1 MKPNSIYQSVIE
13 ILDLYSFEVK
23 IEIILKR
30 WAVKNRFAGSSD
42 RRKIRDLIFDILRQ
56 KKSCEYAGGGSSG
69 RNLLIGYLKLNNVDL
84 KGALDGSPHGPGKLT
99 SIERD
104 FNVDLSDL
112 DFIYKL
118 DIPGW
123 LVPIIKRS
131 TGDDFCEIVK
141 ILRTRS
147 VTQLRVNLKKI
158 SREKAIVLLL
168 KDKISAELNLLC
180 SSALDI
186 LGGAPNIMRSSAY
199 INGFVEL
206 QDAGSQLMS
215 QLITTNNNDKI
226 DQISP
231 GGKFLAGF
239 GNDSMNFQSLE
250 GAIASRQYSKGKT
263 SYKFGAARSS
273 GDGTID
279 DGDHQFKRFNLQMQ
293 HTSDQTQTDLIFG
306 YQDKFYAWPGAYT
319 GFAIYPETDHT
330 KTLLALVNHKK
341 QLSNGWWEMAGFYRR
356 LRDDYDY
363 DRKTKESGLPGS
375 FDHETRV
382 YGASIHARI
391 NAKEVTWRF
400 SSQLSADELVY
411 STDLTHGKFYS
422 RSYLKTSIVPERT
435 FFFGDNLSM
444 RIRGGASFDWS
455 NRDDSKILPLLGI
468 TLSKEH
474 ENGSKF
480 ASLEWSESSQLP
492 GYTALNSRSNG
503 LFGGNPNLGRETSQ
517 QLTASIGFSKYNW
530 RYLLTGF
537 YREDDDTVD
546 WTYYS
551 GAPYSRQANA
561 VDLEVSGI
569 ETSITSQ
576 WEYGE
581 LVFSYA
587 HIDKDSDYRQS
598 NIDAS
603 YYALNFP
610 KHRLVLSSKTKIGQF
625 MEVRLDAEYREQER
639 NILRKGSSEAFFLSA
654 GLQWKPLTN
663 KNVVFGL
670 TADNITDE
678 TFERFPGTPA
688 LGRQLSANFSYAW

>member
-1 MKPNSIYQSVIE
+1 MNTNT
-13 ILDLYSFEVK
+13 ILLSFRFLTILLTSFTCYATEDTK
-23 IEIILKR
+23 HPLTEIIVTAIR
-30 WAVKNRFAGSSD
+30 VTNDVPAGTYTS
-42 RRKIRDLIFDILRQ
+42 
-56 KKSCEYAGGGSSG
+56 
-69 RNLLIGYLKLNNVDL
+69 
-84 KGALDGSPHGPGKLT
+84 LT
-99 SIERD
+99 SNLRY
-104 FNVDLSDL
+104 N
-112 DFIYKL
+112 
-118 DIPGW
+118 
-123 LVPIIKRS
+123 PI
-131 TGDDFCEIVK
+131 
-141 ILRTRS
+141 
-147 VTQLRVNLKKI
+147 
-158 SREKAIVLLL
+158 
-168 KDKISAELNLLC
+168 
-180 SSALDI
+180 
-186 LGGAPNIMRSSAY
+186 
-199 INGFVEL
+199 VEL
-206 QDAGSQLMS
+206 QSRGMPEAQSDVTVRGGLFENTGFKIGAATIIDPQTGHYSIDLPISLSASISNIALGIDNALNGFNATMATVQY
-215 QLITTNNNDKI
+215 KI

-231 GGKFLAGF
+231 GGKFSVGF

-250 GAIASRQYSKGKT
+250 GAIDSRQSSRRNT
-263 SYKFGAARSS
+263 SYKLGAARSS

-279 DGDHQFKRFNLQMQ
+279 DGDHQFKRFNFQMQ
-293 HTSDQTQTDLIFG
+293 HTSNQAQTDLIFG

-341 QLSNGWWEMAGFYRR
+341 ETSNGWWEMAGFYRR

-382 YGASIHARI
+382 YGASIQARI
-391 NAKEVTWRF
+391 NSGDVTWRF
-400 SSQLSADELVY
+400 GSQLSADELVY

-422 RSYLKTSIVPERT
+422 RSYLKTSVVPERT
-435 FFFGDNLSM
+435 FFYSDNLSM

-468 TLSKEH
+468 TVFKEH

-480 ASLEWSESSQLP
+480 ASVEWSESSQLP

-517 QLTASIGFSKYNW
+517 QLTASFGINKYNW

-561 VDLEVSGI
+561 VDLEVTGI

-576 WEYGE
+576 WEHGE
-581 LVFSYA
+581 LILSYA
-587 HIDKDSDYRQS
+587 HLNKNNDYRQA
-598 NIDAS
+598 NVDAS

-610 KHRLVLSSKTKIGQF
+610 KHRFVVSSKIKIGQII
-625 MEVRLDAEYREQER
+625 ELRLDAEYRQQER
-639 NILRKGSSEAFFLSA
+639 NTLRKGSSEAFFLAA

-663 KNVVFGL
+663 KNVVFGVN
-670 TADNITDE
+670 ADNITDE

-688 LGRQLSANFSYAW
+688 LGRQLSANFSYGW

>member
-1 MKPNSIYQSVIE
+1 MNTNT
-13 ILDLYSFEVK
+13 ILLSFRFLTILLTSLTCYATEDTK
-23 IEIILKR
+23 HPLTEIIVTAIR
-30 WAVKNRFAGSSD
+30 VTNDVPAGTYTS
-42 RRKIRDLIFDILRQ
+42 
-56 KKSCEYAGGGSSG
+56 
-69 RNLLIGYLKLNNVDL
+69 
-84 KGALDGSPHGPGKLT
+84 LT
-99 SIERD
+99 SNLRY
-104 FNVDLSDL
+104 N
-112 DFIYKL
+112 
-118 DIPGW
+118 
-123 LVPIIKRS
+123 PI
-131 TGDDFCEIVK
+131 
-141 ILRTRS
+141 
-147 VTQLRVNLKKI
+147 
-158 SREKAIVLLL
+158 
-168 KDKISAELNLLC
+168 
-180 SSALDI
+180 
-186 LGGAPNIMRSSAY
+186 
-199 INGFVEL
+199 VEL
-206 QDAGSQLMS
+206 QSRGMPEAQSDVTVRGGLFENTGFKIGAATIIDPQTGHYSIDLPISLSASISNIALGIDNALNGFNATMATVQY
-215 QLITTNNNDKI
+215 KI

-231 GGKFLAGF
+231 GGKFSVGF

-250 GAIASRQYSKGKT
+250 GAIDSRQSSRGNT
-263 SYKFGAARSS
+263 SYKLGAARSS

-279 DGDHQFKRFNLQMQ
+279 DGDHQFKRFNFQMQ
-293 HTSDQTQTDLIFG
+293 HTSNQAQTDLIFG

-341 QLSNGWWEMAGFYRR
+341 ETSNGWWEMAGFYRR

-382 YGASIHARI
+382 YGASIQARI
-391 NAKEVTWRF
+391 NSGDVTWRF
-400 SSQLSADELVY
+400 GSQLSADELVY

-422 RSYLKTSIVPERT
+422 RSYLKTSVVPERT
-435 FFFGDNLSM
+435 FFYGNNLSM

-468 TLSKEH
+468 TLFKEH

-480 ASLEWSESSQLP
+480 ASVEWSESSQLP

-517 QLTASIGFSKYNW
+517 QLTASIGINKYNW

-561 VDLEVSGI
+561 VDLEVTGI

-576 WEYGE
+576 WEHGE
-581 LVFSYA
+581 LILSYA
-587 HIDKDSDYRQS
+587 HLNKNNDYRQA
-598 NIDAS
+598 NVDAS

-610 KHRLVLSSKTKIGQF
+610 KHRFVVSSKIKIGQII
-625 MEVRLDAEYREQER
+625 ELRLDTEYRQQER
-639 NILRKGSSEAFFLSA
+639 NTLRKGSSEAFFLAA

-663 KNVVFGL
+663 KNVVFGVN
-670 TADNITDE
+670 ADNITDE

-688 LGRQLSANFSYAW
+688 LGRQLSANFSYGW

>member
-1 MKPNSIYQSVIE
+1 MKKTRVFFFRFLAI
-13 ILDLYSFEVK
+13 SFLVNMPSYASEETK
-23 IEIILKR
+23 NALTEIIVTAIR
-30 WAVKNRFAGSSD
+30 ITNEDPAGTYPSLASN
-42 RRKIRDLIFDILRQ
+42 LR
-56 KKSCEYAGGGSSG
+56 Y
-69 RNLLIGYLKLNNVDL
+69 N
-84 KGALDGSPHGPGKLT
+84 
-99 SIERD
+99 
-104 FNVDLSDL
+104 
-112 DFIYKL
+112 
-118 DIPGW
+118 
-123 LVPIIKRS
+123 PI
-131 TGDDFCEIVK
+131 
-141 ILRTRS
+141 
-147 VTQLRVNLKKI
+147 
-158 SREKAIVLLL
+158 
-168 KDKISAELNLLC
+168 
-180 SSALDI
+180 
-186 LGGAPNIMRSSAY
+186 
-199 INGFVEL
+199 VEL
-206 QDAGSQLMS
+206 QSRGLPEGQSDV
-215 QLITTNNNDKI
+215 TTRGGLFENTGFKI
-226 DQISP
+226 GAATIIDPQTGHYSIDLPISSSASISNIALGIDNALYGFNATMATIHYKLDQISP
-231 GGKFLAGF
+231 GGKFSIGA

-293 HTSDQTQTDLIFG
+293 HTSDQTQTDLILG

-610 KHRLVLSSKTKIGQF
+610 KHRLVLSSKTKIGQIIEF
-625 MEVRLDAEYREQER
+625 RLDAEYREQER

>member
-1 MKPNSIYQSVIE
+1 MDTIISSFR
-13 ILDLYSFEVK
+13 ILTILLLTSLTCYAAEDTKNALT
-23 IEIILKR
+23 EIIVTAIR
-30 WAVKNRFAGSSD
+30 VTNDDPAGTYTSLASNLRYNPIVEIQSRGMPEAQSDVTVRGGLFENTGFKIGAATIIDPQTGHYSIDLPISSSAS
-42 RRKIRDLIFDILRQ
+42 ISNI
-56 KKSCEYAGGGSSG
+56 
-69 RNLLIGYLKLNNVDL
+69 
-84 KGALDGSPHGPGKLT
+84 ALGIDNALYG
-99 SIERD
+99 
-104 FNVDLSDL
+104 FNATMAT
-112 DFIYKL
+112 IHYKL
-118 DIPGW
+118 
-123 LVPIIKRS
+123 
-131 TGDDFCEIVK
+131 
-141 ILRTRS
+141 
-147 VTQLRVNLKKI
+147 
-158 SREKAIVLLL
+158 
-168 KDKISAELNLLC
+168 
-180 SSALDI
+180 
-186 LGGAPNIMRSSAY
+186 
-199 INGFVEL
+199 
-206 QDAGSQLMS
+206 
-215 QLITTNNNDKI
+215 

-231 GGKFLAGF
+231 GGKFSMGL

-250 GAIASRQYSKGKT
+250 GAIEKRQSSEENT
-263 SYKFGAARSS
+263 TYKLDAARSS

-279 DGDHQFKRFNLQMQ
+279 DGDHQFKRFNLQIQ
-293 HTSDQTQTDLIFG
+293 HTSDQTQTDFIFG

-330 KTLLALVNHKK
+330 KTLLALVNYKK
-341 QLSNGWWEMAGFYRR
+341 ETSNGWWEMAGFYRR

-382 YGASIHARI
+382 YGASIQARI
-391 NAKEVTWRF
+391 NAREVTWRF
-400 SSQLSADELVY
+400 SNQLSADELVY

-435 FFFGDNLSM
+435 FFYGDNLSM

-474 ENGSKF
+474 ETGRQF

-517 QLTASIGFSKYNW
+517 QLTASIGFNKYNW
-530 RYLLTGF
+530 RYVLTGF

-561 VDLEVSGI
+561 VDLEVTGI

-576 WEYGE
+576 WKHGE
-581 LVFSYA
+581 LILSYA
-587 HIDKDSDYRQS
+587 HLNKNNDYRQP
-598 NIDAS
+598 NVDAS

-610 KHRLVLSSKTKIGQF
+610 KHRLVVSSKIKINQNIEF
-625 MEVRLDAEYREQER
+625 RLDTEYREQER
-639 NILRKGSSEAFFLSA
+639 NTLRKSSSKAFFLSA
-654 GLQWKPLTN
+654 GLQWKPVTN
-663 KNVVFGL
+663 KNIVFGL
-670 TADNITDE
+670 NADNVTDE

-688 LGRQLSANFSYAW
+688 LGRQLSTNFSYGW

>member
-1 MKPNSIYQSVIE
+1 MGTIV
-13 ILDLYSFEVK
+13 SFFRVLTMLLLTSFTCYAAEDTK
-23 IEIILKR
+23 NALTEIIVTAIR
-30 WAVKNRFAGSSD
+30 VTNDDPAGTYTSLASN
-42 RRKIRDLIFDILRQ
+42 LR
-56 KKSCEYAGGGSSG
+56 Y
-69 RNLLIGYLKLNNVDL
+69 N
-84 KGALDGSPHGPGKLT
+84 
-99 SIERD
+99 
-104 FNVDLSDL
+104 
-112 DFIYKL
+112 
-118 DIPGW
+118 
-123 LVPIIKRS
+123 PI
-131 TGDDFCEIVK
+131 
-141 ILRTRS
+141 
-147 VTQLRVNLKKI
+147 
-158 SREKAIVLLL
+158 
-168 KDKISAELNLLC
+168 
-180 SSALDI
+180 
-186 LGGAPNIMRSSAY
+186 
-199 INGFVEL
+199 VEL
-206 QDAGSQLMS
+206 QSRGMPEAQSDVTVRGGLFEN
-215 QLITTNNNDKI
+215 TGFKI
-226 DQISP
+226 GAATIIDPQTGHYSIDLPISSSASISNIALGIDNALYGFNATMATIHYKLDQISP
-231 GGKFLAGF
+231 GGKFSVGL

-250 GAIASRQYSKGKT
+250 GAIENRQSSEEST
-263 SYKFGAARSS
+263 TYKLGAARSS

-293 HTSDQTQTDLIFG
+293 HTSDQIQTDFIFG

-319 GFAIYPETDHT
+319 GFASYPETDHT

-341 QLSNGWWEMAGFYRR
+341 ETSNGWWEMAGFYRR

-382 YGASIHARI
+382 YGASIQARI
-391 NAKEVTWRF
+391 NAREVTWRL

-435 FFFGDNLSM
+435 FFYGDNLSM

-455 NRDDSKILPLLGI
+455 NRDDSKILPLLGV

-492 GYTALNSRSNG
+492 GYTALNSRPNG

-517 QLTASIGFSKYNW
+517 QLTASFGFNKYNW

-561 VDLEVSGI
+561 VDLEVTGI

-576 WEYGE
+576 WERGE
-581 LVFSYA
+581 LILSYA
-587 HIDKDSDYRQS
+587 YLSKNNDYRQS
-598 NIDAS
+598 NVDAS

-610 KHRLVLSSKTKIGQF
+610 KHRLVVSSKIKLSQII
-625 MEVRLDAEYREQER
+625 ELRLDAEYREQER